1 MIPSE
6 PAVLLSFINMK
17 LRDAYPDLDEL
28 CADMDIDKE
37 ELSAKLEAAGYR
49 YDKDLNQ
56 FK

>member
-1 MIPSE
+1 MLPTE

-28 CADMDIDKE
+28 CADMDVDKE
-37 ELSAKLEAAGYR
+37 ELIRKMETAGYH
-49 YDKDLNQ
+49 YNEDSNQ